1 MSECNRN
8 YMVVVRY
15 RGDYNTSAIMAE
27 FSTYEEGEA
36 YYLETLRRLD
46 PSKQDMAWSLEL
58 MWNHRDSNVYGG
70 WLIRE
75 FGTADAKPRIYIAGP
90 MTGHPDMNAPRFFEA
105 ERSLRAAGW
114 EVINPARMDEEAG
127 IEVDNKTELT
137 PEEYMQAAKRDLIAI
152 DECDAVYFLDEYET
166 SPGAKW
172 EWAYA
177 KTRGLTMYYQTPKAD
192 GVERR
197 QVDD

>member
-1 MSECNRN
+1 MN
-8 YMVVVRY
+8 
-15 RGDYNTSAIMAE
+15 D
-27 FSTYEEGEA
+27 
-36 YYLETLRRLD
+36 LD
-46 PSKQDMAWSLEL
+46 K
-58 MWNHRDSNVYGG
+58 R
-70 WLIRE
+70 
-75 FGTADAKPRIYIAGP
+75 AKPRIYIAGP
-90 MTGHPDMNAPRFFEA
+90 MTGHLDMNAPRFFEA
-105 ERSLRAAGW
+105 ERALRCGGW
-114 EVINPARMDEEAG
+114 DVINPARMDEEAG
-127 IEVDNKTELT
+127 IQVDNKTELT

-177 KTRGLTMYYQTPKAD
+177 KTRGLTMFYQTPKPD